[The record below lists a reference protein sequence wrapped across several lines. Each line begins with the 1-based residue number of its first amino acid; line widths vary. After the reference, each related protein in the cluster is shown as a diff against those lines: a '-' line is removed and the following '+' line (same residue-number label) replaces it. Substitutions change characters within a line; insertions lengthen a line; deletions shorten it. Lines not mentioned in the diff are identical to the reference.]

1 MKAGLIGLLISAMF
15 CAAGFAQTPANLPAP
30 GSLEAALAVEN
41 ATERIAALQKF
52 LRANS
57 IPEQTQAAR
66 EAIVTSYAQLGETQ
80 LAENDIERAAE
91 DFRRATGALPDKITD
106 QFFEET
112 VIRIPLAVSVRGYR
126 NEAITLARTLEKRFA
141 KEAPRLARIGEFY
154 LTIEAPGDAIRALE
168 AASALAEEEA
178 PLHRALAAAYRM
190 GLRLD
195 DAVAEYQ
202 QAVKYDAQDRRAYYE
217 LGNLYRAHGAYADA
231 IKLYQKQIQID
242 PKHTSSYKG
251 LALCYLAQGKEDEAT
266 SALNQAR
273 DIRGGIEEISQ
284 DIYLQTQ
291 IAFHYLGQSKLKQ
304 ARQAAEAALLVEP
317 RYAWARIAA
326 AEIDMAE
333 GKYFDAER
341 NLLAAK
347 SYASFPT
354 LFFTLGK
361 LYLAVEDFDG
371 AQEQFARA
379 FTYTQQ
385 SQFTTRLGGALE
397 VQAETI
403 RELLSREHQAAI
415 YLAESPTSDEQF
427 KIAESLV
434 KFNVRLKMLKAPPPI
449 NRPARGQQRSAP
461 SGESP
466 ESPRKLMEELDQ
478 AAMGFVEA
486 ENVRRS
492 FRMLYIAE
500 RLAQAGIAPG
510 LAIELAEQA
519 LGLAEVATE
528 TDGSVRDY
536 PNYDRNGRLQIFR
549 GRCLDAKG
557 WAQFKSSKG
566 EAAAGTLK
574 ESLQA
579 YGSLPERKRAML
591 HLASVRESA
600 GELNEALELY
610 INGYEPSENANLDVN
625 RAVIESLY
633 RKIHGSLDGLDKRL
647 GIPAASA
654 EVAVT
659 NAALKPAPGK
669 ADTKATARST
679 RRPGPL
685 KPSLPTSSPPEPV
698 PAPPRTEE
706 AVAARTEAPAP
717 LRTEEAAPTRPP
729 EPAPVLP
736 AVQSTVEAA
745 PALRPAPIPITE
757 TPSADLAAA
766 DPDSPPPP
774 PASKLV
780 PVELPAFA
788 LAEISPGA
796 PLSLPNWVWVMSVI
810 KGQPANFQ
818 LADDEIPPP
827 PQPRVHTRKR
837 RVDVPNN
844 PPSNP

>member
-1 MKAGLIGLLISAMF
+1 MKAGLIGLFISAIF
-15 CAAGFAQTPANLPAP
+15 CAAGFAQTASNPSPAGALA
-30 GSLEAALAVEN
+30 AALAVESP
-41 ATERIAALQKF
+41 AERIVALQKF
-52 LRANS
+52 LRTNS
-57 IPEQTQAAR
+57 IPEQALAAR
-66 EAIVTSYAQLGETQ
+66 EAIVASYAQMGESQ
-80 LAENDIERAAE
+80 LAENEIERAAE
-91 DFRRATGALPDKITD
+91 NFRRATGGLPDRITD

-126 NEAITLARTLEKRFA
+126 SEAIAIAQTLEKRFA

-168 AASALAEEEA
+168 AASALAEEDST
-178 PLHRALAAAYRM
+178 LHRALAAAYRM

-195 DAVAEYQ
+195 DAIAEYQ
-202 QAVKYDAQDRRAYYE
+202 QAVKYDQKDRRAYYE

-231 IKLYQKQIQID
+231 IGLYQKQLQID
-242 PKHTSSYKG
+242 PKHASSYKG
-251 LALCYLAQGKEDEAT
+251 LALTHLAQGREDEAA

-273 DIRGGIEEISQ
+273 DIRGGIEEITQ

-291 IAFHYLGQSKLKQ
+291 IAFHYLGHNKLKQ
-304 ARQAAEAALLVEP
+304 ARQAAEAALMVEP

-326 AEIDMAE
+326 AEVDMAE

-371 AQEQFARA
+371 AQEQFAKA
-379 FTYTQQ
+379 FTYSQQ

-397 VQAETI
+397 VRAETI
-403 RELLSREHQAAI
+403 RDLLSREHQAAI
-415 YLAESPTSDEQF
+415 YLAESPTPDEQF

-434 KFNVRLKMLKAPPPI
+434 KFNVRLKMLTAPPPI

-461 SGESP
+461 PGDSP
-466 ESPRKLMEELDQ
+466 ESRRKLMEELDQ

-500 RLAQAGIAPG
+500 RLAQAAIAPG

-528 TDGSVRDY
+528 SEGSVRDY

-549 GRCLDAKG
+549 GRSLDAKG
-557 WAQFKSSKG
+557 WAQFKSGKAG
-566 EAAAGTLK
+566 EAAGTLN
-574 ESLQA
+574 EALRA
-579 YGSLPERKRAML
+579 YGAVPERKRALM

-600 GELNEALELY
+600 GDLSEALELY
-610 INGYEPSENANLDVN
+610 ISAYEPAENSRLDVN

-633 RKIHGSLDGLDKRL
+633 RKVHGSLDGLDKRL
-647 GIPAASA
+647 GIPVASA
-654 EVAVT
+654 EAVAT
-659 NAALKPAPGK
+659 TASLAPGK
-669 ADTKATARST
+669 TDLKAKAGAAQKPGPMKPVLPPART
-679 RRPGPL
+679 VEPAPARTVEPAFRLPAAAAVVELAPAMRPGSFPSREAPGADLPAIEPTSPPPAAPL
-685 KPSLPTSSPPEPV
+685 PERSSPP
-698 PAPPRTEE
+698 
-706 AVAARTEAPAP
+706 APAP
-717 LRTEEAAPTRPP
+717 Q
-729 EPAPVLP
+729 PVGLP
-736 AVQSTVEAA
+736 VIE
-745 PALRPAPIPITE
+745 
-757 TPSADLAAA
+757 
-766 DPDSPPPP
+766 
-774 PASKLV
+774 
-780 PVELPAFA
+780 
-788 LAEISPGA
+788 LAEILPGA
-796 PLSLPNWVWVMSVI
+796 PLSLPTWIWVASVI
-810 KGQPANFQ
+810 KGQPAQFH
-818 LADDEIPPP
+818 LESEEPPP
-827 PQPRVHTRKR
+827 PPPGVHTRKR